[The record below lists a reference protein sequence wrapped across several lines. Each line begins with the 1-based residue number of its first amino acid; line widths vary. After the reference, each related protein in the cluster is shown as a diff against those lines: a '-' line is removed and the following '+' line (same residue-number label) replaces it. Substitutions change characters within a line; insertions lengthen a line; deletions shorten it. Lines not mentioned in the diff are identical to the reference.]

1 MVHKRTMTSFP
12 PSSIMPSYLSI
23 SPPSSSLTP
32 PPVTISWNFADFRV
46 RYPSLAAEL
55 CVAGVYLRF
64 LLSQDGPAQSQQ
76 DTWQVQQPGDLFSA
90 LYHRFLREADA
101 GLVVEG
107 ALTQAGTGGHGGAV
121 K

>member
-1 MVHKRTMTSFP
+1 MSFCLP
-12 PSSIMPSYLSI
+12 VPTPLPFSLSPSPSFL
-23 SPPSSSLTP
+23 PLP

-64 LLSQDGPAQSQQ
+64 LLAHDGSAQSQQ
-76 DTWQVQQPGDLFSA
+76 DTWQVQQPGELFSA

-107 ALTQAGTGGHGGAV
+107 ALTQAGAGGNGEAL